1 MEKIDLNK
9 IYKRKKSDRDIFQEL
24 MPFKVKEIL
33 LIANYYDSYTIER
46 EGQFSGKIFGEYL
59 KLNLFTAPR
68 FTSVANEKAALHELK
83 KRHFDLIIIMAGLD
97 KETPLIISRNIK
109 ALYPD
114 ICQLML
120 VNNNADLSYL
130 SRTEKEI
137 SQTIERV
144 FVWNGSTKVFL
155 AMAKYLE
162 DKMNLEADTKLG
174 DVRVILVV
182 EDSVKYYS
190 R

>member
-1 MEKIDLNK
+1 
-9 IYKRKKSDRDIFQEL
+9 

-59 KLNLFTAPR
+59 QLNLFTAP
-68 FTSVANEKAALHELK
+68 VLLPWQNEKSPFTGE
-83 KRHFDLIIIMAGLD
+83 KRHFRPDHHYGG
-97 KETPLIISRNIK
+97 SRQGNPAYYQPQYK

-130 SRTEKEI
+130 SRTKKR
-137 SQTIERV
+137 S
-144 FVWNGSTKVFL
+144 
-155 AMAKYLE
+155 AKP
-162 DKMNLEADTKLG
+162 
-174 DVRVILVV
+174 
-182 EDSVKYYS
+182 
-190 R
+190 